1 MKEISRLRMKFICY
15 NMLIVTAVIGI
26 TFCAVAFV
34 MEKRVSAQGRLALAK
49 VVSQE
54 EHPLIFT
61 TRSPAQTPYFSVMV
75 GEDGMVTPWE
85 GGYEAFP
92 GQEFLEEMAFLGM
105 AGEEDMGLLEGYHLR
120 YLRVSRPTGYMIAF
134 ADTSYEDALRNGV
147 MQYVG
152 LACAGIWIGF
162 LVLSYFFS
170 RWAVKPVEESIRM
183 QKQFVADASHELKT
197 PMTTIGGFVDGILD
211 GTIPKEKHHQYLAIV
226 SGEVKRLSRMVRSM
240 LDLAKIEAGEMKLNP
255 AEFDLNNIVCQV
267 IFSFE
272 QAIESKNLDIIGLDV
287 DKIMVSA
294 DPDLMHQVIYNLI
307 ENAVKFVNEGG
318 YIEVKYHNDG
328 ARTLVAIRNSGTG
341 IAPQDLPNVFE
352 RFYKTDRSRSQD
364 KTGVGLGLYIV
375 RTVIQLHGGEIHVS
389 SKEGEYTEFAF
400 SVPSAGTKNSQNL
413 FRKNG

>member
-134 ADTSYEDALRNGV
+134 ADTSYEDTLRNGV
-147 MQYVG
+147 MQYGG

-197 PMTTIGGFVDGILD
+197 PLTVILANTGLVLSHPEDTVAAQSKWLEYTHDEAEQMKGLVDDL
-211 GTIPKEKHHQYLAIV
+211 LF
-226 SGEVKRLSRMVRSM
+226 
-240 LDLAKIEAGEMKLNP
+240 LAKSDAARQP
-255 AEFDLNNIVCQV
+255 AARAETAISEVALGCLLP
-267 IFSFE
+267 FE
-272 QAIESKNLDIIGLDV
+272 SVAFESGVALEHRITLGLSLRGDEGQLRRLVMILLD
-287 DKIMVSA
+287 
-294 DPDLMHQVIYNLI
+294 
-307 ENAVKFVNEGG
+307 NAVKYAGPGG
-318 YIEVKYHNDG
+318 TVTLTLERHQERLRLAVHN
-328 ARTLVAIRNSGTG
+328 TG
-341 IAPQDLPNVFE
+341 EPIPPEHLPHLFE
-352 RFYKTDRSRSQD
+352 RFYRADAARNRS
-364 KTGVGLGLYIV
+364 GGGYGLGLAIARSIV
-375 RTVIQLHGGEIHVS
+375 EGHHGRLTVTS
-389 SKEGEYTEFAF
+389 TAA
-400 SVPSAGTKNSQNL
+400 AGTTFTAL
-413 FRKNG
+413 LPRR

>member
-1 MKEISRLRMKFICY
+1 MLPESILKQAASGSYRETGRLGGAYQSRNYTVARPIGLPNGQITGFVFVSASANSLSIFLGQLLNMFLLSSLTMVIAFIVIY
-15 NMLIVTAVIGI
+15 FVTARMVKPLRDMLAATQSFSRGDYTVRVQVNSSDEIGQLANE
-26 TFCAVAFV
+26 FNYMA
-34 MEKRVSAQGRLALAK
+34 EALARN
-49 VVSQE
+49 E
-54 EHPLIFT
+54 AMN
-61 TRSPAQTPYFSVMV
+61 RS
-75 GEDGMVTPWE
+75 
-85 GGYEAFP
+85 
-92 GQEFLEEMAFLGM
+92 
-105 AGEEDMGLLEGYHLR
+105 
-120 YLRVSRPTGYMIAF
+120 
-134 ADTSYEDALRNGV
+134 
-147 MQYVG
+147 
-152 LACAGIWIGF
+152 
-162 LVLSYFFS
+162 
-170 RWAVKPVEESIRM
+170 
-183 QKQFVADASHELKT
+183 FVANVSHELKT